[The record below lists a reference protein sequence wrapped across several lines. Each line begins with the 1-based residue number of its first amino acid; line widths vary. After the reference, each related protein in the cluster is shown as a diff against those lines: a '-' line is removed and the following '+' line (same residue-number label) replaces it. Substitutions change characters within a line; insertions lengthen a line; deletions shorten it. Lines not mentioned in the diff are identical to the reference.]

1 MSVLLS
7 GPPGSGRTAL
17 AAHLASSCGFPF
29 AKMITAD
36 QLIGHSESAK
46 IAKIH
51 AVFEDAAKTPLG
63 IIILDDLE
71 RILSYV
77 EAGPNFSNPML
88 QALLVMVNK
97 PPKVGTFVLF
107 WFFLCPPFFF
117 KNCCFRL
124 AA

>member
-107 WFFLCPPFFF
+107 WFFLCPPFF
-117 KNCCFRL
+117 
-124 AA
+124 